1 MVPPKVWKLLETV
14 DCNDVYEF
22 LGMDRNASLKDLQ
35 KAADKKYAKIHNQ
48 NSRSD
53 WARAGTKLAGLCKS
67 SIFKDAR
74 SKRNYDREA
83 AKRDSNGHQTAEP
96 RRQQA
101 HQPRR
106 REAQQARR
114 RPAQQARR
122 REAQQAGHR
131 EAQQARRRQAQQARR
146 REAQQA
152 RRRGPHQAR
161 HQQAQQARRR
171 RPQQARHRQA
181 QQARRRQAS
190 NQAKLKAA
198 SFARFVGQHSEAIS
212 ATGLILILLG
222 AALGGGFG
230 GVLMLGQVAFMCGFT
245 ALLNKTSLRQSM
257 IVGAA
262 GISLVVAG
270 AVAVNTPDFP
280 SGWPLNLMYGLRQ
293 LGAMALL
300 SGIVSIVYRNSWHIN
315 AIGAV
320 RSIAEWW
327 MAKVASWNR
336 LVALGVTA
344 MILSL
349 PVGLVAG
356 FLDMLF
362 GMGGISMML
371 PSALFW
377 GGGLLLGAHFVR
389 LLARGFFGG
398 DRSYQAR
405 TPQRRHAQ
413 RRQGHRR
420 REFDGPGPD
429 RW

>member
-83 AKRDSNGHQTAEP
+83 AKRDSNAHQTAEP
-96 RRQQA
+96 RRQPAQ
-101 HQPRR
+101 QPRR
-106 REAQQARR
+106 QQAQQPRRQQAQQARR
-114 RPAQQARR
+114 RAAQQARR
-122 REAQQAGHR
+122 REARQARRRGPHQARRRQAR
-131 EAQQARRRQAQQARR
+131 EARRRQAQQARR
-146 REAQQA
+146 REA
-152 RRRGPHQAR
+152 
-161 HQQAQQARRR
+161 
-171 RPQQARHRQA
+171 
-181 QQARRRQAS
+181 S

-198 SFARFVGQHSEAIS
+198 SFARYVGKHSEAIS
-212 ATGLILILLG
+212 AIGLTLILLG

-262 GISLVVAG
+262 GISLVVAE

-280 SGWPLNLMYGLRQ
+280 SGWPLNLMHGLRQ
-293 LGAMALL
+293 LGGTAVLCGL
-300 SGIVSIVYRNSWHIN
+300 VSIVYTKSWHIN

-371 PSALFW
+371 PAALFW

-405 TPQRRHAQ
+405 TPPRRQ
-413 RRQGHRR
+413 PPRRQGHRHR
-420 REFDGPGPD
+420 DFDGPGPD